1 MITPFACRGDNCGS
15 SVERTATLHPLWRM
29 LGWWPDA
36 VWNKVEHCVVGDLK
50 RQPGMG
56 LVSRREALD
65 VTDRSRRAQ

>member
-1 MITPFACRGDNCGS
+1 MANARL
-15 SVERTATLHPLWRM
+15 VA
-29 LGWWPDA
+29 DA
-36 VWNKVEHCVVGDLK
+36 VWNKVEHWVVGDLK